1 MLPVDAEGTGFPFA
15 RSVVR
20 SLTEPLDPESERE
33 REPQTREWIS
43 SLDPV
48 ATCARRY
55 GELVRGQWNIENGT
69 HRQRDVLW
77 RDDHQRM
84 KNHTR
89 AHILASLRQ
98 VALCQHVRLSK
109 AGSATSKP
117 RGTPPRISHS
127 IQRLSHN
134 PAAAFPLILK
144 DPRE

>member
-1 MLPVDAEGTGFPFA
+1 VLPADAENTGFPHA

-20 SLTEPLDPESERE
+20 SLTEALDADGP

-48 ATCARRY
+48 ETRAQRFAQ
-55 GELVRGQWNIENGT
+55 LVRGQWNIENGT

-77 RDDHQRM
+77 REDHQRM

-98 VALCQHVRLSK
+98 VALWQHVRLSR
-109 AGSATSKP
+109 SRSTSKP
-117 RGTPPRISHS
+117 GAAPARISHS

-134 PAAAFPLILK
+134 PAAAFPLILN